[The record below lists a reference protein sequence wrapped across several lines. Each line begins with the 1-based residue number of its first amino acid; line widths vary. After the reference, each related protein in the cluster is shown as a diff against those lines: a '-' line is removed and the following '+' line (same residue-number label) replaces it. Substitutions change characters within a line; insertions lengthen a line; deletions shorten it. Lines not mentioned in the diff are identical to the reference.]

1 MRRLPANAIA
11 SVLYVN
17 IESCMSIQKSYLLER
32 EMATHGKRTRIE
44 DIRRVELIA
53 AAHRVFL
60 EHGLQGMTSARIC
73 REAGMSP
80 GILAYYFKGKDEV
93 LFGMVRYN
101 NRLLMEDVI
110 ARLSAAQTHWARL
123 EAIVEGNF
131 PAQAFT
137 RPIAS
142 AWISV
147 CAEAGVNEQYARLQR
162 VFHRRLRSNLAS
174 VFGGMFDAARLHEAS
189 LIIAALLDGLWLRKA
204 VADDIGRDE
213 AITLVFTGIR
223 SLVSDKEEKLLR
235 SGREP
240 TQTPARRR
248 RQ

>member
-1 MRRLPANAIA
+1 
-11 SVLYVN
+11 
-17 IESCMSIQKSYLLER
+17 
-32 EMATHGKRTRIE
+32 MATHGKRTRIE

-93 LFGMVRYN
+93 LLGMVRYN

-110 ARLSAAQTHWARL
+110 ARLGKAQTHWARL

-174 VFGGMFDAARLHEAS
+174 VFGDMFDAARLHEAS

-204 VADDIGRDE
+204 VADDIGRDA
-213 AITLVFTGIR
+213 AITLVFRGIR

-235 SGREP
+235 
-240 TQTPARRR
+240 QA
-248 RQ
+248 

>member
-1 MRRLPANAIA
+1 MKKPIEEVRR
-11 SVLYVN
+11 
-17 IESCMSIQKSYLLER
+17 R
-32 EMATHGKRTRIE
+32 
-44 DIRRVELIA
+44 ELIEGA
-53 AAHRVFL
+53 YRVFL
-60 EHGLQGMTSARIC
+60 EHGIAGLTTARIC
-73 REAGMSP
+73 KEAGMSP
-80 GILAYYFKGKDEV
+80 GLLVYYFKGKDEV

-110 ARLSAAQTHWARL
+110 ARLAAARTSWARL

-162 VFHRRLRSNLAS
+162 LFHRRLRSNLAS

-213 AITLVFTGIR
+213 AIALVFRGIR
-223 SLVSDKEEKLLR
+223 SLVSDKEERLLR
-235 SGREP
+235 SGRDP
-240 TQTPARRR
+240 KQAAARRR